1 MSVALFIESTAE
13 NGTDKVQTLLAPTP
27 SGVNIYG
34 RVSTGGR
41 GKSEH
46 WKLTSLSELPTTP
59 INKQPVAVRLTNT
72 DTEGLL
78 HNKVTTIAIKAMSFF
93 DVAPT
98 GTGTHKETVET
109 LLERLNSKDS
119 SLNEYILDSRI
130 SNKPIVFDTYTPT
143 PVTQPI
149 TAPTAP
155 TYAPTTTYVPDVA
168 LASVPDPKWSRTYIN
183 RIVGGRSEFD
193 VFDIARRNGENV
205 LIKGHAGS
213 GKTMSVMAYASAY
226 GLPFYP
232 LSSTAGTSIDHF
244 FGHFVPDPVTGG
256 FRWLDGAVTTLCR
269 NGGVLLINEIN
280 FLAERISSALFSLL
294 DDRRE
299 IQLLDKDGEIIK
311 AHPNL
316 LIVGDMN
323 PNYRG
328 TREMNKAFADRFK
341 HVLEYPYDDTIER
354 KLIKNKG
361 VLTMANQLRERFEA
375 GEITT
380 PISTRSLVGL
390 VDNVTNLGLEYA
402 IYSYLNHFPAGVER
416 EAVKLVLETHQ
427 TSISEGF

>member
-27 SGVNIYG
+27 SGVINMYG
-34 RVSTGGR
+34 RISTGGR

-46 WKLTSLSELPTTP
+46 WKLTNLSELPNTP

-72 DTEGLL
+72 DMEGLR
-78 HNKVTTIAIKAMSFF
+78 HNKVTTIAIKAISFL
-93 DVAPT
+93 DVSPT
-98 GTGTHKETVET
+98 GIGTHREVVEV
-109 LLERLNSKDS
+109 LLERLRSQDS
-119 SLNEYILDSRI
+119 SLSEYILDSRI
-130 SNKPIVFDTYTPT
+130 SNKPIVFDTFTPT
-143 PVTQPI
+143 VTQPI
-149 TAPTAP
+149 TAPVQAP
-155 TYAPTTTYVPDVA
+155 ATTYVPDVA
-168 LASVPDPKWSRTYIN
+168 LASVPDRKWATTYIN
-183 RIVGGRSEFD
+183 RVVGGRSEFD

-213 GKTMSVMAYASAY
+213 GKTMSVLAYASANN
-226 GLPFYP
+226 LPYYS

-269 NGGVLLINEIN
+269 YGGVLLINEIN

-299 IQLLDKDGEIIK
+299 IQLLDKDGEVIK

-328 TREMNKAFADRFK
+328 TRDMNKAFSERFK
-341 HVLEYPYDDTIER
+341 HVLEYPYDEKIEQ

-361 VLTMANQLRERFEA
+361 VLTMANQLRERFEQ

-402 IYSYLNHFPAGVER
+402 LYSYLNHFPDGVER

-427 TSISEGF
+427 TAIEEGF